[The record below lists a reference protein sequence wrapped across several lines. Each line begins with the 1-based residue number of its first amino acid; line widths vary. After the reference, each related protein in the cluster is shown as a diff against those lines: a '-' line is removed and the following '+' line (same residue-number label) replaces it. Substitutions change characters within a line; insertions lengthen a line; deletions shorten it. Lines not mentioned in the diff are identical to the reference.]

1 MTAAEFRTL
10 RDALG
15 LSVEACCRIFA
26 VADRTI
32 RRWDA
37 GRLPVPPQVAAELRA
52 IDADYDAAA
61 GAAARR
67 CAELIAHH
75 GGAPPEG
82 GAILLRYRTDDDLA
96 RYRPDLRHLGTQAH
110 GAMIDRAARA
120 LRAECGIEPRIEWLD
135 PYAYEAW
142 RGRRPDSEG
151 LRSAWAG
158 QKCGTPP
165 GIPSADSPPGTP
177 SAD

>member
-15 LSVEACCRIFA
+15 LSVEACCRIFG

-32 RRWDA
+32 RRWDS
-37 GRLPVPPQVAAELRA
+37 GRLPVPPQVADELRA

-61 GAAARR
+61 AA
-67 CAELIAHH
+67 LIRHYTDLSNQH
-75 GGAPPEG
+75 GGAPPAG
-82 GAILLRYRTDDDLA
+82 GLVLLRYRTDDDLA
-96 RYRPDLRHLGTQAH
+96 HYHPDLRLRGTQAH
-110 GAMIDRAARA
+110 GAMVDRAARA
-120 LRAECGIEPRIEWLD
+120 LRAECGIAPRIEWLD
-135 PYAYEAW
+135 AEAYEAW
-142 RGRRPDSEG
+142 RGRRPDSEA

-158 QKCGTPP
+158 LACDTPR
-165 GIPSADSPPGTP
+165 GTP